1 MIRPKETVLKLE
13 KFMIN
18 QRTSIPPQYG
28 LVEFTVLSHLLI
40 GTYRILEI
48 LRMYVVVFTH
58 VFPLQA
64 NLVYSNNVDTKL
76 FGGNYDRN
84 KKRLAAVRE
93 NEDHIFSQRASRIYD
108 A

>member
-1 MIRPKETVLKLE
+1 M
-13 KFMIN
+13 
-18 QRTSIPPQYG
+18 
-28 LVEFTVLSHLLI
+28 EFTVLSHLLV
-40 GTYRILEI
+40 GTYHNLKT
-48 LRMYVVVFTH
+48 LRMYVVVSTH

-76 FGGNYDRN
+76 LGGNYDRN
-84 KKRLAAVRE
+84 KKRLTAVRE

>member
-13 KFMIN
+13 KFMIS
-18 QRTSIPPQYG
+18 QRTSISPQYG

-40 GTYRILEI
+40 GTYRIFEI

-64 NLVYSNNVDTKL
+64 DLVYSNNVDTKL
-76 FGGNYDRN
+76 FWG
-84 KKRLAAVRE
+84 KL
-93 NEDHIFSQRASRIYD
+93 
-108 A
+108 